1 MAYKKKK
8 VTKRSDDGR
17 PFEPRDSP
25 IVDVPVTTPS
35 PTLSKTPALPSFGI
49 GTTVVYQSLREEHVG
64 WVVHTIDDRTDLADI
79 VYVVGTSLRRM
90 PKVQKGKDVNTWRLA

>member
-1 MAYKKKK
+1 MAYKKKSTYK
-8 VTKRSDDGR
+8 
-17 PFEPRDSP
+17 PRAESFPP